1 MYIKALQ
8 IISKIPWL
16 TYILHKFWVLITN
29 FRFNI
34 ILFKY
39 KFLKLKIKSLSDR
52 GQDKWVVKIFELYKS
67 NYKGF
72 FLEIG
77 GADGFK
83 NSNTFILEKYHDWKG
98 ILVEPDPVNFKKLK
112 KNRNNAILVN
122 KLVYEKNTTL
132 PFLVNGELSQI
143 YFTKEKNNKKI
154 FKLKTITLKQLL
166 DNCKAPKVID
176 YFSLDA
182 EGSEENILT
191 KSAIR
196 KYVFL
201 SITIERVTN
210 SLHKLLIAN
219 EYAFVKTELYDSFYI
234 HKTLK
239 NFKKIKKEKF
249 ALFEAKQIN

>member
-1 MYIKALQ
+1 MYIKILL

-16 TYILHKFWVLITN
+16 TYILHKFWVLITD
-29 FRFNI
+29 FRFSI

-83 NSNTFILEKYHDWKG
+83 NSNTFILEKYHGWKG
-98 ILVEPDPVNFKKLK
+98 IIVEPDPVNFKKLK
-112 KNRNNAILVN
+112 KNRNNAILLN

-143 YFTKEKNNKKI
+143 YFTKEKNKKI
-154 FKLKTITLKQLL
+154 FKLKTITLQQLL
-166 DNCKAPKVID
+166 DNCKAPKIID
-176 YFSLDA
+176 YFSLDS

-191 KSAIR
+191 KSAIS

-219 EYAFVKTELYDSFYI
+219 GYVFVQTELYDSFYI
-234 HKTLK
+234 HKTFK

-249 ALFEAKQIN
+249 TLFEGKQIN